1 MSVNKTNVKDIERNF
16 AKFDL
21 ALICEEKYK
30 ALKHI
35 DMVVYTMLKNQ
46 ESLSIASVKNG
57 NMKYVDKNGFIF
69 ISISQDKLC
78 KILRTTKPTLKA
90 SLDRLAK
97 CELVESV
104 NVGTMKCNRIYV
116 GNAESNITL
125 GEYVKKI
132 GAELDEEQEEKTPSI
147 NVVNVSD
154 ENKKVAPAPTETTN
168 NKTDNKNIDT
178 DSIPQNEKKYTKKIN
193 ENYTNKQKNILSLLN
208 SRGIEDVKIEEAL
221 NIFTD
226 IDKLEKCIDKCI
238 NYNKKNFNYLKAVY
252 EDKKQYGN
260 NSSNNKFHNFNPTFT
275 KYSED
280 ELNEIIEKSQKAK
293 FGNSNSNNSSEVG
306 TYGEEY

>member
-193 ENYTNKQKNILSLLN
+193 ENYTNKQKNI
-208 SRGIEDVKIEEAL
+208 
-221 NIFTD
+221 
-226 IDKLEKCIDKCI
+226 
-238 NYNKKNFNYLKAVY
+238 
-252 EDKKQYGN
+252 
-260 NSSNNKFHNFNPTFT
+260 
-275 KYSED
+275 
-280 ELNEIIEKSQKAK
+280 
-293 FGNSNSNNSSEVG
+293 
-306 TYGEEY
+306 

>member
-104 NVGTMKCNRIYV
+104 NIGTMKCNRIYV

-168 NKTDNKNIDT
+168 KNTDNKNFDT
-178 DSIPQNEKKYTKKIN
+178 SNISQNKEKYN
-193 ENYTNKQKNILSLLN
+193 PN
-208 SRGIEDVKIEEAL
+208 
-221 NIFTD
+221 
-226 IDKLEKCIDKCI
+226 LEK
-238 NYNKKNFNYLKAVY
+238 N
-252 EDKKQYGN
+252 N
-260 NSSNNKFHNFNPTFT
+260 NSNYKKTKFHNCCSESFNNYT
-275 KYSED
+275 D
-280 ELNEIIEKSQKAK
+280 EEIIKMAKEKQKDK
-293 FGNSNSNNSSEVG
+293 FKESNNELSLYDIAYRNLVKEHGKEEVERWADFVLENG
-306 TYGEEY
+306 ISREIRKLKNNQ